1 MSWTGWLD
9 YGKLK
14 SLFDTVGKL
23 GNIIQA
29 ENIEE
34 QLVGNFTNKL
44 KDYSDNNMQANLE
57 EEFEATEPY
66 IEHASHIW

>member
-1 MSWTGWLD
+1 M
-9 YGKLK
+9 
-14 SLFDTVGKL
+14 GKL